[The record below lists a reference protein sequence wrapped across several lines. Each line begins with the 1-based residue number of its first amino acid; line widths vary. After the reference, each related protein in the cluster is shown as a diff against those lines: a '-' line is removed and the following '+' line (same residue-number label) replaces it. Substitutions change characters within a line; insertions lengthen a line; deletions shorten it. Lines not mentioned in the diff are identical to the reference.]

1 MVFLE
6 ALAFNRVGANDLPLE
21 IIVQGR
27 IVGIHQRSGRVGLD
41 SILEHAPVG
50 IVAVDNA
57 RSDIGGQGEQ
67 AVLGRVHD
75 CGTGAIFLTL

>member
-1 MVFLE
+1 MVFLD
-6 ALAFNRVGANDLPLE
+6 ALAFNRIGANDLPLE

-27 IVGIHQRSGRVGLD
+27 IVRVHQRSGRVGLD
-41 SILEHAPVG
+41 SILEHAPVS

-57 RSDIGGQGEQ
+57 RSNIGGQGEQ

-75 CGTGAIFLTL
+75 RGTGAILLTL